1 MSHSNKTCEW
11 HFRCN
16 AVIFFSNRQRFLIQ
30 KPGWDVNIPN
40 LNWLAFIN
48 KGSYLCMHVKKNYQT
63 SSSRTMAGALSK
75 VRAMATRCF
84 SPPLSFRPLSPTNV
98 SYSTFQ
104 SAKREEGQ
112 FQMQTTLY
120 VSVHHLLKFTGY
132 ELITDM

>member
-16 AVIFFSNRQRFLIQ
+16 AVIFFQIDKDFSYKSLGGMLIFQ
-30 KPGWDVNIPN
+30 ILTDLLSLTKVHI
-40 LNWLAFIN
+40 
-48 KGSYLCMHVKKNYQT
+48 CMHVKKHYQT

-112 FQMQTTLY
+112 FQMQTMLY